1 MTNIPLFH
9 ETQSELFLTLINL
22 VNRISEGQRLSRA
35 DIIQHFP
42 HIDWVNMEKINQLI
56 DSIFIFNQQGFAE
69 LLLNGPIKNLT
80 TDAHL
85 AWLKSMLLDPECD
98 FIISNELRVKLL
110 KNLIHTESLI
120 NSNSISIIKEQGD
133 KLLQIENATKL
144 SIIWQALCEHKMLSY
159 KYLDRAGSI
168 HKGVA
173 APCRLEYDFAQ
184 HRIRLILWLQA
195 ENRAV
200 KLNVNRLQ
208 QISLSNL
215 TYGHEV
221 EASFNQFLSN
231 SKTSVTIQL
240 LPKYNAVDRCFSIFS
255 SYDKQAIYDEDNDSY
270 TLIITY
276 YHFDEEE
283 IIDYILS
290 LGAAVVV
297 TEPLHLRNKIIQ
309 RLQQQLE
316 LCCSE
321 Q

>member
-1 MTNIPLFH
+1 MKLF
-9 ETQSELFLTLINL
+9 S
-22 VNRISEGQRLSRA
+22 
-35 DIIQHFP
+35 
-42 HIDWVNMEKINQLI
+42 
-56 DSIFIFNQQGFAE
+56 
-69 LLLNGPIKNLT
+69 
-80 TDAHL
+80 
-85 AWLKSMLLDPECD
+85 
-98 FIISNELRVKLL
+98 
-110 KNLIHTESLI
+110 
-120 NSNSISIIKEQGD
+120 
-133 KLLQIENATKL
+133 KL
-144 SIIWQALCEHKMLSY
+144 SILSVLLVAVISVIAGCGGDTAGEKKFLNIATGGTAGTYYPIGGAMAEILNNNIQGMNASAQSTGATVANINMLSY
-159 KYLDRAGSI
+159 KYLDRAGNI

-173 APCRLEYDFAQ
+173 APCRLEYDCAQ

-208 QISLSNL
+208 QINLSNL
-215 TYGHEV
+215 TYGKEI
-221 EASFNQFLSN
+221 ELSFKQFLN
-231 SKTSVTIQL
+231 KNKTSVTIQL

-283 IIDYILS
+283 IINYILS

-297 TEPLHLRNKIIQ
+297 TEPLHLRHKIIQ

>member
-1 MTNIPLFH
+1 
-9 ETQSELFLTLINL
+9 
-22 VNRISEGQRLSRA
+22 
-35 DIIQHFP
+35 
-42 HIDWVNMEKINQLI
+42 
-56 DSIFIFNQQGFAE
+56 
-69 LLLNGPIKNLT
+69 
-80 TDAHL
+80 
-85 AWLKSMLLDPECD
+85 
-98 FIISNELRVKLL
+98 
-110 KNLIHTESLI
+110 
-120 NSNSISIIKEQGD
+120 
-133 KLLQIENATKL
+133 
-144 SIIWQALCEHKMLSY
+144 MLSY
-159 KYLDRAGSI
+159 KYLDRAGNI

-173 APCRLEYDFAQ
+173 APCRLEYDCAQ

-208 QISLSNL
+208 QINLSNL

-231 SKTSVTIQL
+231 SKTTVTIQL

-297 TEPLHLRNKIIQ
+297 IEPLHLRNKIIQ